1 VSPKRTTIA
10 ERREKLILKAA
21 SQRALLAQ
29 NIAPLG
35 TPLTIAYRGFQLVR
49 YVKQHPILMLGV
61 TSAISVIRPRRML
74 QWIKTGFSA
83 LNLARSVSNL
93 FIKK

>member
-1 VSPKRTTIA
+1 MSPKRATIA

-29 NIAPLG
+29 DITPLE

-49 YVKQHPILMLGV
+49 YVRQHPVLMLGV
-61 TSAISVIRPRRML
+61 TTAVSVIRPSRVLRWL
-74 QWIKTGFSA
+74 KTGFSA
-83 LNLARSVSNL
+83 LNLARSVSDI
-93 FIKK
+93 FIRK

>member
-21 SQRALLAQ
+21 SQRTLLAQ
-29 NIAPLG
+29 DIAPLG

-61 TSAISVIRPRRML
+61 TTAVSVIRPSRVLRWL
-74 QWIKTGFSA
+74 KTGFSA
-83 LNLARSVSNL
+83 LNLARSVSDI
-93 FIKK
+93 FIRK